1 MISLVASNIIYPEL
15 ILRTTVSLTTSL
27 ITSYKYLSTVSKTT
41 DVDLHTMLQT
51 NDIIFDINVI
61 KTYVE
66 ERQKDGN
73 LTPTINMCI
82 EHLNNT
88 LQDLEENINYITRK
102 LQIHKTLWFGYF
114 RSYNIEAEK
123 KEIPLLIEKMRHRFD
138 MLIKISSCN

>member
-27 ITSYKYLSTVSKTT
+27 ITSYKYLSTISKTT

-51 NDIIFDINVI
+51 NDIVFDINVI

-66 ERQKDGN
+66 EKQKDGN
-73 LTPTINMCI
+73 LSPTINMCI

-88 LQDLEENINYITRK
+88 LQDLEENINSITRK

-114 RSYNIEAEK
+114 RSYNIDIEK